1 MATKT
6 KTTKTKKV
14 NGKKKQAIDAPRGAG
29 SFKLNPFELVILG
42 VDTSDP
48 IEGTELRM
56 LLHKHRITKPL
67 EKDLLDSIKTSGV
80 ENAITTAKVWLPV
93 GMTVHGRV
101 LKTEELHVIAIDGRR
116 RTLHTRH
123 LCIEAGDK
131 DGTKGSYALKVWPP
145 KTGWN
150 LKELAGL
157 AIELNETSRHD
168 DVLEKAEQAKIMVAQ
183 TQDKAWVAAKF
194 GVDPQT
200 IDGWFKLRSEAA
212 PKVLDAVRA
221 KRGGINATGA
231 TKLTRLPPS
240 KQVEVMEEAI
250 SKGKTSTKQIEGMV
264 RKAVAEANGVK
275 PNERPDVTPTKRHL
289 GGAIEVLDE
298 GDLSFD
304 DFVTWDKTAREVL
317 LWVKDGVISGPRIK
331 ELAEKGAIAA
341 KKAEKPSTEKPST
354 EKKAEKPEKATA
366 GKA

>member
-1 MATKT
+1 MTTKT
-6 KTTKTKKV
+6 KTAKTKKTGV
-14 NGKKKQAIDAPRGAG
+14 KGKKKQAIDAPRGAG
-29 SFKLNPFELVILG
+29 SFKLNPFDLVILG

-48 IEGTELRM
+48 PESNDLYM
-56 LLHKHRITKPL
+56 LLRKNRIMRPL
-67 EKDLLDSIKTSGV
+67 EQDMLDSIKRSGV
-80 ENAITTAKVWLPV
+80 EHAITTAKVWLPA
-93 GMTVHGRV
+93 GMTVRGRV
-101 LKTEELHVIAIDGRR
+101 LKDEEQHVIAIDGRR

-123 LCIEAGDK
+123 LCTEAGDK
-131 DGTKGSYALKVWPP
+131 DGTKGSYVIKVWPP
-145 KTGWN
+145 KTGMTVQD
-150 LKELAGL
+150 LAGL
-157 AIELNETSRHD
+157 SVELDVTSRHD
-168 DVLEKAEQAKIMVAQ
+168 DVLEKAEQSRIMFSR
-183 TQDKAWVAAKF
+183 TQNKEWVASKF

-200 IDGWFKLRSEAA
+200 VDGWWKLRSEAA
-212 PKVLDAVRA
+212 PKVLDAVKA

-240 KQVEVMEEAI
+240 KQVEVLEEAI

-275 PNERPDVTPTKRHL
+275 PTERPDVSPTKRHL
-289 GGAIEVLDE
+289 GGAISVLDE

-331 ELAEKGAIAA
+331 ELAEKGALAA
-341 KKAEKPSTEKPST
+341 KKTEKPT
-354 EKKAEKPEKATA
+354 EKSEKTEKPEKATA